1 MASVSFGNIER
12 AVNYIV
18 HIGVKLYEVGIT
30 NPNENLTQHVHSIQK
45 HLRFLECDQCIH
57 KVPVETEVIREYSGT
72 LYNAV
77 LDVLSVLGV
86 TKDTI
91 LLTVK
96 QKSKTETIPVEGSIR
111 YYLPYK
117 TTSYT
122 YRFALVYPDYDH
134 DATQGIKTKLFFFTS
149 GSGILGVVIN
159 LACYHVINMLNAY
172 ELLWFVS
179 LSDPTFGYSY
189 IVQQVPEAASV
200 YETIRESA
208 ATAKILQWV
217 HQVIKRQIFKNL
229 NYLTL
234 AMITSGKMST
244 HDAEEFLNSV
254 SAAQALKSSTRHFR
268 PFITWV
274 PYSVSST
281 TYHTHGEWTTVH
293 TYSRTLSV
301 NGIYQSTASSV
312 REVKTRSILIGL
324 GLYKMRVIETNTDQR
339 VPIHRGVSIPCTNRD
354 DIQKLAGKY
363 TLKKK
368 VKHFRGTLQECS
380 SVTETVSTV
389 LRTLTKPNVINGQV
403 SLNATTGQFSGTLTT
418 VGLK

>member
-1 MASVSFGNIER
+1 MASVNFSSIEE
-12 AVNYIV
+12 AINYV
-18 HIGVKLYEVGIT
+18 VRVGVKLYEVGIT
-30 NPNENLTQHVHSIQK
+30 NPDENLTQHVHTVQK
-45 HLRFLECDQCIH
+45 HLRFLECEQCIH
-57 KVPVETEVIREYSGT
+57 KVPVETEVTREYRGT
-72 LYNAV
+72 LYDAV
-77 LDVLSVLGV
+77 LDVLSVLGI

-134 DATQGIKTKLFFFTS
+134 DATQGLKTKLFFFTS
-149 GSGILGVVIN
+149 GSGILGVTIN
-159 LACYHVINMLNAY
+159 LTCYHVINMLNTD

-189 IVQQVPEAASV
+189 IVQYVPEAASV
-200 YETIRESA
+200 YELIKESA
-208 ATAKILQWV
+208 ATARILQWV
-217 HQVIKRQIFKNL
+217 HQVLKRQIFRNL

-234 AMITSGKMST
+234 ALITSGKISEQ
-244 HDAEEFLNSV
+244 DAEEYLNSV
-254 SAAQALKSSTRHFR
+254 SAARALKSNTSSFR
-268 PFITWV
+268 PYVIWT

-324 GLYKMRVIETNTDQR
+324 GLYKMRVVETNTDQH

-368 VKHFRGTLQECS
+368 TKHFRGTLQGCNN
-380 SVTETVSTV
+380 VTDTVSAI
-389 LRTLTKPNVINGQV
+389 LRTLTKPNVVNGQV
-403 SLNATTGQFSGTLTT
+403 SLNATTGQFNGTLTT